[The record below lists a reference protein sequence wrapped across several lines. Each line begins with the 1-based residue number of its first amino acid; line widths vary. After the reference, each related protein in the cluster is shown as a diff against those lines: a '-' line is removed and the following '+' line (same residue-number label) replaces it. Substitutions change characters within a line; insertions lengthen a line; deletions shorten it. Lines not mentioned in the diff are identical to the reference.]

1 MHTPKPMHTII
12 IRKAAIALLI
22 ALTSLTGA
30 QGQAIG
36 SWTAYPA
43 LCNATYN
50 EPADNKIYSL
60 TDGNLYSY
68 NTTDTEV
75 YIYTRLNGLNDNQ
88 IAFIRYVDDTQKL
101 VVAYE
106 DGNID
111 LIYPDDDVRNMN
123 ALKDK
128 GYTSLTI
135 NNLCVQDEMVYI
147 CTNFGVVEL
156 NTDQE
161 VFENTYSLDLDVRC
175 VALNADTI
183 FLSTG
188 NAFYA
193 GNRGLNLLDANNWEY
208 QNTNNVQQMAFFD
221 GQLIGYKTNRGIVKI
236 NTKNFTLQ
244 TLCPDTMS
252 YYSLRNGVMI
262 AGNQKNIYILKSL
275 TNIETISQENTFQ
288 HLAYDGNTLW
298 ASQGL
303 NGLQSYN
310 LSNASLTPTMT
321 ALVPNSPV
329 RDYFFNMHYTDD
341 GERLLVAGSEQNYS
355 DEVRDGTLMYYQDET
370 WYNFKEDS
378 IEEQTGKTYTDLTC
392 LAQDPLDD
400 SHHFAGSARH
410 GLYEYRDLTF
420 VENYDATNS
429 PLQSALGKTSNDYVR
444 TDALQYDSEGNLW
457 MANAETDTII
467 TVLKNDGSWARLYY
481 EELEDAPNCTQIQ
494 FDSKGRLWMNSKRLS
509 WNGLFVLDYNGTID
523 DTTDDTHLK
532 RDEVINQDGTEYD
545 VYYFN
550 CFTIDKNEQIWVG
563 TSTGLFII
571 EDPDE
576 FIYDDDFTYTQIKIA
591 RDDGTDYA
599 DYLLNGVDISA
610 IAVDGANRKWIGT
623 STDGIY
629 LVSEDGQETLQH
641 FTSDNSPMPSDRIES
656 IAVNNQTG
664 EVMIGTYLGLVSYTA
679 DATEATDELEKSNV
693 RVWPNP
699 VRPDYNG
706 VITVD
711 GLTYNAEVKITTVTG
726 QLVASGR
733 SSGGRF
739 TWDGKDGRGRRVA
752 SGVYNIISTNQEGK
766 KAVVNRVTFIH

>member
-50 EPADNKIYSL
+50 EPVDNKIYSL

-303 NGLQSYN
+303 NGLQSYD

-341 GERLLVAGSEQNYS
+341 GERLMVAGSEQNYS

-550 CFTIDKNEQIWVG
+550 CFAIDKNEQIWVG

>member
-1 MHTPKPMHTII
+1 MHTPKTMHTII
-12 IRKAAIALLI
+12 KTAALALLLT
-22 ALTSLTGA
+22 ALTAPTKTQA
-30 QGQAIG
+30 QAIG

-50 EPADNKIYSL
+50 EPTDNKIYSL

-111 LIYPDDDVRNMN
+111 LIYPDDDVSNMS

-188 NAFYA
+188 SAFYA
-193 GNRGLNLLDANNWEY
+193 GNRSLNLLDAGNWEY
-208 QNTNNVQQMAFFD
+208 QNTNNVEQMAFFD

-252 YYSLRNGVMI
+252 YYSLRNEVMI
-262 AGNQKNIYILKSL
+262 AGNEKHVYILKSL

-288 HLAYDGNTLW
+288 HLAYDGNTYW

-303 NGLQSYN
+303 DGLQNYD
-310 LSNASLTPTMT
+310 LSNGSLTPTMT

-392 LAQDPLDD
+392 LAQDPLDN

-420 VENYDATNS
+420 VENYDVTNS
-429 PLQSALGKTSNDYVR
+429 PLQSALGGTSNDYVR

-509 WNGLFVLDYNGTID
+509 WNGMFVLDYNGTID
-523 DTTDDTHLK
+523 DTTDDTHVK

-545 VYYFN
+545 PYYFN
-550 CFTIDKNEQIWVG
+550 CFAIDKNEQIWVG

-571 EDPDE
+571 DDPEE

-629 LVSEDGQETLQH
+629 LVSEDGQETLEH
-641 FTSDNSPMPSDRIES
+641 FTSDNSPMPSDRVES

-733 SSGGRF
+733 SNGGRF